1 MTGNVQYAPRIHRI
15 HRTLSLFGSWF
26 WYWRQLDD
34 CFCWW
39 RWLEYSASA
48 SLMSISIA
56 ITLGIREQNSL
67 AGLFMLTW
75 ATQAFGF
82 LVEYIS
88 TPKAYVDDVTH
99 KFPVGP
105 DQFEKFRQ
113 GDADYGKTNYYTDPR
128 ALKMISQDQWS
139 QDRPL
144 YDIQNPDQMVAKE
157 RRDYFV
163 GAQRTSNYIRRM
175 VPHIFGWFTMSSV
188 WVILIVHL
196 EWAKLDLSKVTDRT
210 IPEWVDA
217 TIYGTAI
224 IFMSFSFVSTT
235 RTRCMVCRASH
246 THLFRFAGANAVS
259 TWRLGSQICQTYQT
273 CHQNSCARAHC
284 CLYAQVSRRASTLA
298 PSFATA
304 RSR

>member
-1 MTGNVQYAPRIHRI
+1 LVLVLAAARRLLLLVALAGIFGIGQSDVDFDRHHARNPRTEHG
-15 HRTLSLFGSWF
+15 TLAALFNHSSPTLLPSLF
-26 WYWRQLDD
+26 
-34 CFCWW
+34 FC
-39 RWLEYSASA
+39 ESA
-48 SLMSISIA
+48 
-56 ITLGIREQNSL
+56 QL

-273 CHQNSCARAHC
+273 C
-284 CLYAQVSRRASTLA
+284 
-298 PSFATA
+298 
-304 RSR
+304 